1 MKLSKINVSNLFGVF
16 THEVKINTERG
27 ITIVIGEN
35 GLGKTVL
42 LEMIESFFNKRFH
55 YFCNVNFEELFF
67 EFDDGVEW
75 IIKKISN
82 AEEEERLLLKQVNG
96 ELINEYSLQISNDDS
111 ESLIRFAQQIAR
123 SLGMRRISITRWE
136 DRRDRS
142 IYSTRELIEKYG
154 DSFSSS
160 KFRYENEAMID
171 APEWFIARFEKISVT
186 LIETQRVFIVDEP
199 DQAPVETVKKY
210 SSELSQLMKR
220 KLTESTELSSK
231 LDRTYP
237 NRLVNELKQKKAKIT
252 DEVLNEKL
260 KELEE
265 KRTLLD
271 QVGLIETEKDSIL
284 LKIDKPQDVVKDV
297 LMLYIKDSFEKL
309 SIFDLISIKIELLL
323 KIIND
328 RFKHKKLFVDKEN
341 SFLFRSTVIK
351 DEYGGFQIIPIEKLS
366 SGEKN
371 ELILFYKLIF
381 KTSSNSLILIDEPE
395 ISLHI
400 SWQNKFISDL
410 HEIHKLNELNIL
422 IATHSPDI
430 ISNNWD
436 LKVELK
442 GVE

>member
-1 MKLSKINVSNLFGVF
+1 MKLSKIHVSNLFGVF
-16 THEVKINTERG
+16 THEVRINTERG

-42 LEMIESFFNKRFH
+42 LEMIESFFNKRFY
-55 YFCNVNFEELFF
+55 YFSNVNFDELIF
-67 EFDDGVEW
+67 EFNDGVEW
-75 IIKKISN
+75 NIKKENS
-82 AEEEERLLLKQVNG
+82 EEEEQLLLKQING
-96 ELINEYSLQISNDDS
+96 ELIDEYSLLISNYDS
-111 ESLIRFAQQIAR
+111 ESFLRFAQHIAR
-123 SLGMRRISITRWE
+123 IVGMRRISPNRWE
-136 DRRDRS
+136 DRRNGS
-142 IYSTRELIEKYG
+142 IFSTRELVEKYG
-154 DSFSSS
+154 DSLSSS
-160 KFRYENEAMID
+160 NFKYEIGTIIND
-171 APEWFIARFEKISVT
+171 APEWFIDRFEKINVT

-237 NRLVNELKQKKAKIT
+237 NRLVSELKQKKAKIT
-252 DEVLNEKL
+252 DEELNEKL

-284 LKIDKPQDVVKDV
+284 LKVDNPQEVVKDV

-309 SIFDLISIKIELLL
+309 TIFDLISVKIELLL

-328 RFKHKKLFVDKEN
+328 RFKHKKLFVNKE
-341 SFLFRSTVIK
+341 SGFLFRSTVIK
-351 DEYGGFQIIPIEKLS
+351 DEFDNYQIIPIEKLS

-410 HEIHKLNELNIL
+410 HEIHKLNELDIL